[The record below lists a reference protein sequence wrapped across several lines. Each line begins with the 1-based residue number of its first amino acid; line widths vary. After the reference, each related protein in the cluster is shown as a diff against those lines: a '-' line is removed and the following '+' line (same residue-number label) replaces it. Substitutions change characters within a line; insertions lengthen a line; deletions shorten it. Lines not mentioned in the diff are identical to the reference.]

1 MSQELIERLREA
13 PEFCDGC
20 SYYGEPNGCNL
31 NGVGCKA
38 WDYAQQAAD
47 TIQYLLDGADEVNQA
62 LREQIAENERLKAEK
77 NQIQET
83 LDIYG
88 GDCGITAFIEQL
100 EKLKAENAI
109 LYTAHDVALILAE
122 AVGDDCACNVNGNDE
137 WLPEKCE
144 LLDAC
149 PDPLGVACWEQ
160 YLKWRGVERKEDIK

>member
-1 MSQELIERLREA
+1 M
-13 PEFCDGC
+13 
-20 SYYGEPNGCNL
+20 
-31 NGVGCKA
+31 
-38 WDYAQQAAD
+38 QAAD

-149 PDPLGVACWEQ
+149 PDPPGAACWEQ